1 VTPGLTVTAPAGTDL
16 RLPVS
21 EVFHSIQGEG
31 TLIGR
36 PSTFI
41 RLTGCNYTCTWC
53 DTPYT
58 WKPGQIRPPQMTT
71 VAELV
76 AQVRYGAVVITGGE
90 PLLHDLTALLQSL
103 ADRHVTI
110 ETNASKIADYP
121 QVALWSLSPKLGSS
135 GHHPDLAVIRH
146 YLTAFPD
153 RVQLKFVVGSDADVS
168 EVQATLAAL
177 PESHEVPIVL
187 QPVTEPA
194 FDRAAYLDRF
204 AEWALAIAA
213 EPFWQDYRLQ
223 LLPQLHRL
231 CWPDR
236 EGI

>member
-1 VTPGLTVTAPAGTDL
+1 MNPAATADPTAGTER

-31 TLIGR
+31 VLIGR

-58 WKPGQIRPPQMTT
+58 WKPGQIRPPLMTS
-71 VAELV
+71 VADLA
-76 AQVRYGAVVITGGE
+76 AQVQHGAVVITGGE
-90 PLLHDLTALLQSL
+90 PLLHDLAPLLAALPGK
-103 ADRHVTI
+103 HVTI
-110 ETNASKIADYP
+110 ETNASKVAGYP
-121 QVALWSLSPKLGSS
+121 EVDLWSLSPKLASS

-146 YLTAFPD
+146 YLSLAPQG
-153 RVQLKFVVGSDADVS
+153 VQLKFVIGADADLA
-168 EVQATLAAL
+168 EAQATLAAL
-177 PESHEVPIVL
+177 PESRLVPVIL
-187 QPVTEPA
+187 QPVTAPA
-194 FDRAAYLDRF
+194 FDRNTYMDYF

-213 EPFWQDYRLQ
+213 DPFWQDYRLQ